1 MSSDFPPVVLGLVT
15 VSIVDHGDVWVAGLR
30 GEIDLTNVDML
41 AHSLD
46 QLPKQ
51 SLGLIVDLTGVG
63 YLDSSGI
70 ALLHNLATR
79 MDQRAQGLVV
89 VSSESSKPYRVLT
102 LTQFTARAPVVAD
115 LQEAI
120 RLVRETS
127 A

>member
-1 MSSDFPPVVLGLVT
+1 MSPHLPPIVLGLVT
-15 VSIVDHGDVWVAGLR
+15 VSITDHGDVWVAALE
-30 GEIDLTNVDML
+30 GEIDISNVDMV

-46 QLPKQ
+46 QLPNQ
-51 SLGLIVDLTGVG
+51 LLGLIVDLTGVG

-70 ALLHNLATR
+70 SLLHNLATR
-79 MDQRAQGLVV
+79 MGQRAQGLVV
-89 VSSESSKPYRVLT
+89 VSSESSNPYRVLT
-102 LTQFTARAPVVAD
+102 LTEFTARAPVVAD

>member
-15 VSIVDHGDVWVAGLR
+15 VSIVDHGDVWVAALQ

-46 QLPKQ
+46 QLPNQ

-89 VSSESSKPYRVLT
+89 VSSESSRPYRVLT
-102 LTQFTARAPVVAD
+102 LTQFTARARVVAD

-120 RLVRETS
+120 RLVRDTS

>member
-15 VSIVDHGDVWVAGLR
+15 VSIVDHGDVWVAALQ

-46 QLPKQ
+46 QLPNQ

-89 VSSESSKPYRVLT
+89 VSSESSRPYRVLT
-102 LTQFTARAPVVAD
+102 LTQFTARARVVAD